1 MAALITKGVK
11 FMAKQTI
18 YNAGIYVRLSQ
29 EDMRAGESLSI
40 ENQKLI
46 LTKYVKEQGW
56 NLIDIYVDDGYSGT
70 DFDRPGVQRLLDDA
84 KIGKINLIICKD
96 LSRFGRNYIEV
107 GRYVDYIFPSYN
119 IRFIALNDNV
129 DTANKD
135 SSALDMMP
143 IVNLFNE
150 WHAASTSKKIKA
162 VIEANAKAGKY
173 RVNCAPYG
181 YVKSDTE
188 KKLPIPDEP
197 AASVVRRIF
206 QMRSQGISPRHIA
219 DTLNSEKI
227 PIPSDYYYAKL
238 GKPNPRHTAH
248 LWGTDRIKQILRNPT
263 YLGHLVQLRTTTVSY
278 KNHKV
283 IKKNEEDMV
292 IIKNTHEP
300 LVSQEMWDKIREIE
314 ASVSQGK
321 STKKGETMP
330 LSGLMFCA
338 DCGEK
343 MRLGT
348 NNTTNGSKKL
358 PRKYIR
364 HNYQCGAYSRYGK
377 FYCTSHYIK
386 MKDINALIIED
397 IKKRALLVVSDEDA
411 ARQYFMMQKEQYNTK
426 QSKADSKRL
435 HECKTRLDELAK
447 LIPSIYED
455 KVVGKIPESV
465 CVELLEKYQTEQ
477 TALTDEVG
485 QIESKLSAIKQD
497 KQDVEEYINR
507 LKKYADVP
515 ELTRE
520 MALELIEYIT
530 IDEYAADRPRDIHIY
545 YKLLD
550 KPLPNKMRLDVK
562 KNDETA

>member
-1 MAALITKGVK
+1 
-11 FMAKQTI
+11 MAKQTI

-84 KIGKINLIICKD
+84 KVGKINLIICKD

-411 ARQYFMMQKEQYNTK
+411 ARQYFMMQKEQYNAK
-426 QSKADSKRL
+426 QSEADTKRL
-435 HECKTRLDELAK
+435 YECKTRLDELAK

-477 TALTDEVG
+477 TALTSEVG

-545 YKLLD
+545 YKLID

>member
-1 MAALITKGVK
+1 
-11 FMAKQTI
+11 MAKQTI

-70 DFDRPGVQRLLDDA
+70 SFDRPGVQRLLNDA
-84 KIGKINLIICKD
+84 QNGTINLIICKD

-119 IRFIALNDNV
+119 IRFIALNDSV

-173 RVNCAPYG
+173 RACCAPYG
-181 YVKSDTE
+181 YVKSDSE
-188 KKLPIPDEP
+188 MRLPVPDEP
-197 AASVVRRIF
+197 AASIVKRIF
-206 QMRSQGISPRHIA
+206 ELRSRGISPKHIC
-219 DTLNSEKI
+219 DMLNAEKV
-227 PIPSDYYYAKL
+227 PTPSDYSAEKH
-238 GKPNPRHTAH
+238 GFTTNPSKMH
-248 LWGTDRIKQILRNPT
+248 LWYPEGIRRITHNPT

-283 IKKNEEDMV
+283 LKNSEEDMV

-300 LVSQEMWDKIREIE
+300 LVSQELWDKVKEVE
-314 ASVSQGK
+314 TSVSQGK
-321 STKKGETMP
+321 RDKHGIIMP
-330 LSGLMFCA
+330 LNGLMFCA

-343 MRLGT
+343 MRLGW
-348 NNTTNGSKKL
+348 NNTTNGSKKK
-358 PRKYIR
+358 PRKYVR
-364 HNYQCGAYSRYGK
+364 HNYQCGWYSRFGK
-377 FYCTSHYIK
+377 FYCESHYIK
-386 MKDINALIIED
+386 LKDINDLILAD
-397 IKKRALLVVSDEDA
+397 IKLRAALVISDEET
-411 ARQYFMMQKEQYNTK
+411 ARSYFMAQKEQYNAE
-426 QSKADSKRL
+426 QYEADTKRL
-435 HECKTRLDELAK
+435 NAANKRLAELAK

-455 KVVGKIPESV
+455 KVVGKIPEDV
-465 CVELLEKYQTEQ
+465 CVSLLKKYQAEQ
-477 TALTDEVG
+477 KALSEEVE
-485 QIESKLSAIKQD
+485 QIECKLSAAKQD
-497 KQDVEEYINR
+497 KQDIEEYIRR

-530 IDEYAADRPRDIHIY
+530 IDKSALDRPRDIHIY

-550 KPLPNKMRLDVK
+550 KPLPNKARLEIT
-562 KNDETA
+562 KNNETA

>member
-1 MAALITKGVK
+1 
-11 FMAKQTI
+11 MAKQTI

>member
-1 MAALITKGVK
+1 MT
-11 FMAKQTI
+11 KQTI

-173 RVNCAPYG
+173 RTTFAPYG
-181 YVKSDTE
+181 YLKGDDPNH
-188 KKLPIPDEP
+188 LPVIDPE
-197 AASVVRRIF
+197 AAPIVLRMF
-206 QMRSQGISPRHIA
+206 QMRAKGITPRHIA
-219 DTLNSEKI
+219 DAFNDEHIMPPL
-227 PIPSDYYYAKL
+227 DHLYKL
-238 GKPNPRHTAH
+238 LGRPCPKKTSH
-248 LWGTDRIKQILRNPT
+248 LWDGTAVRHMLQNPS
-263 YLGHLVQLRTTTVSY
+263 YLGDLVQLKTTTISY
-278 KNHKV
+278 KNHKNV
-283 IKKNEEDMV
+283 KRDKEDWIV
-292 IIKNTHEP
+292 VPNTHEAII
-300 LVSQEMWDKIREIE
+300 SREHWDKVRDVE

-321 STKKGETMP
+321 KTKRGRVDP
-330 LSGLMFCA
+330 LSGFMFCP

-343 MRLGT
+343 MRLMY
-348 NNTTNGSKKL
+348 NNITNGSKKKL
-358 PRKYIR
+358 RIYVR
-364 HNYQCGAYSRYGK
+364 QNYNCGTYNRFGK
-377 FYCTSHYIK
+377 RACKSHYIK
-386 MKDINALIIED
+386 MKDMQQIIITD
-397 IKKRALLVVSDEDA
+397 IRARAELAVTDEEA
-411 ARQYFMMQKEQYNTK
+411 ARAYFMSQKEQYNSE
-426 QSKADSKRL
+426 QNEADTKRL
-435 HECKTRLDELAK
+435 NLANKRLAELKT

-455 KVVGKIPESV
+455 KVIGKIPEDV
-465 CVELLEKYQTEQ
+465 CVSLLEKYHAEQ
-477 TALTDEVG
+477 KALDEEVE
-485 QIESKLSAIKQD
+485 QISRKLSAAKQD
-497 KQDVEEYINR
+497 KQDVEEYIRR
-507 LKKYADVP
+507 LKKYADVS

-530 IDEYAADRPRDIHIY
+530 VDEYAEDRPRDIHIY

-550 KPLPNKMRLDVK
+550 KPLPNKNRIEVESPIK
-562 KNDETA
+562 R